1 VGGLFLWMT
10 VTVGHFWLTDRLTR
24 SLRSAD
30 VSLDERIF
38 VTTLSGIATLSFVL
52 HVVACTVGLSLLT
65 GMAGLI
71 VLHVMLWFG
80 TDHIAGAALPITVS
94 DRIALTVLFA
104 IVLSWVGAAAVSVD
118 IYGPD
123 AAHYH
128 VPYAV
133 NIAAGDSLFALP
145 ATPHLYPM
153 AAVSWRRGSS
163 CRLAIRCSSISRWRC
178 RSHCSSHPSTTWCAQ

>member
-1 VGGLFLWMT
+1 MS
-10 VTVGHFWLTDRLTR
+10 VTLGHFWLTDHLTR
-24 SLRSAD
+24 SLRSAS

-38 VTTLSGIATLSFVL
+38 VTTLSGVATLSFVL
-52 HVVACTVGLSLLT
+52 HVVACTVGLSLGT

-71 VLHVMLWFG
+71 VLHVTLWFG
-80 TDHIAGAALPITVS
+80 THPTAGTAQPITGL
-94 DRIALTVLFA
+94 DRIALTVLLA
-104 IVLSWVGAAAVSVD
+104 ILLSWVGAAAMSVD

-133 NIAAGDSLFALP
+133 NIAGGDSQFALP

-153 AAVSWRRGSS
+153 AGGVA
-163 CRLAIRCSSISRWRC
+163 
-178 RSHCSSHPSTTWCAQ
+178 PD